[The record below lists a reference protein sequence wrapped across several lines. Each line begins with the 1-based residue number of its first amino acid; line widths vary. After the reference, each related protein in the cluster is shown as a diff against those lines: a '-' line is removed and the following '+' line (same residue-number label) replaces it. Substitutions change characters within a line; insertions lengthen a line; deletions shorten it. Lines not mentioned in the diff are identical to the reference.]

1 MKNLPIFDI
10 FFIIISA
17 VVLLVI
23 NYFDY
28 SILVSRFSVIF
39 VLIAY
44 FTGKYIGRLELRRKI
59 NADKRIG

>member
-1 MKNLPIFDI
+1 MKNFPIFDI

-23 NYFDY
+23 NYFD
-28 SILVSRFSVIF
+28 SILISRFSFVF

-44 FTGKYIGRLELRRKI
+44 FTGKYIGRLELRRKL
-59 NADKRIG
+59 NADKRLG